1 MHLRYEIT
9 EQFPDV
15 QFKFADGLDD
25 AIIGIDEKTMRII
38 YSTNK
43 TVEIIKTNLD
53 INLLEVDDDI
63 DEIAW
68 EYFYFNIQ
76 CAYVGEQT
84 PIWCTDNF

>member
-9 EQFPDV
+9 EQFPEI

-25 AIIGIDEKTMRII
+25 AIIGIDEKTMRVI
-38 YSTNK
+38 YSVNK

-53 INLLEVDDDI
+53 VNLLDVDDDI

-68 EYFYFNIQ
+68 EYFYYNIEG
-76 CAYVGEQT
+76 AYVGEQT